1 MKRIKTI
8 LAAAALLIMTLMCI
22 PVHGDTIST
31 EHTSEK
37 SGLVKEDSKYCYYKK
52 GKKLK
57 NTWKTVEGN
66 RYYFNESGYAATY
79 STQIGS
85 YRYIFRGDGTLVRPS
100 KVSFQKVGKYTYYV
114 DTKGRCKT
122 GWFMVGKRLYR
133 ADYKGR
139 ISKSKTYEG
148 ITLTKNGYAKTN
160 TASKLKIKAMNIVSS
175 ITNSGMSKE
184 QKLRACW
191 NYITNRGRFQY
202 FIYDFP
208 VNKDWHRVNAWYL
221 LNYGRGDCYGFA
233 CAFAALAREA
243 GYDSYVIMGRVSGTR
258 DGAADGLTRHGW
270 VMIDGRYYDPEAQW
284 AGWFPGVY
292 GNSSYDITHTIQK
305 KIRYAS

>member
-1 MKRIKTI
+1 MKKIKSVFI
-8 LAAAALLIMTLMCI
+8 VAALLFMVLLCI
-22 PVHGDTIST
+22 SAYGKTVSAAQTST
-31 EHTSEK
+31 K
-37 SGLVKEDSKYCYYKK
+37 SGLVKEGSKYCYYKK
-52 GKKLK
+52 GKKVK
-57 NTWKTVEGN
+57 NIWQTVNGN
-66 RYYFNESGYAATY
+66 RYYFNSDGYAVTY
-79 STQIGS
+79 SAQIGQ
-85 YRYIFRGDGTLVRPS
+85 YRYVFQKDGSLIRPS
-100 KVSFQKVGKYTYYV
+100 KPSFQNVGKYTYYV

-133 ADYKGR
+133 ADSKGR
-139 ISKSKTYEG
+139 ISKNKTYEG

-160 TASKLKIKAMNIVSS
+160 TASKLKIKAMSIVSS
-175 ITNSGMSKE
+175 ITNSGMSKG

-191 NYITNRGRFQY
+191 NYITDRGKFQY

-208 VNKDWHRVNAWYL
+208 VNREWHRVNAWYL

-233 CAFAALAREA
+233 CGFAALAREV
-243 GYDSYVIMGRVSGTR
+243 GYDPYVIMGRVSGTR

-270 VMIDGRYYDPEAQW
+270 VMINGRYYDPEAQW

-292 GNSSYDITHTIQK
+292 GNISYDIAHTIQK